1 MKLSD
6 GDLYHGAWCE
16 ICRDD
21 DGERRDMSRELLEAR
36 EALRWIAALAW
47 VVSLGGEL
55 REVTFPSPDDA
66 HQLRQILCAAGYE
79 PKEGNK

>member
-47 VVSLGGEL
+47 VVSLGG
-55 REVTFPSPDDA
+55 
-66 HQLRQILCAAGYE
+66 
-79 PKEGNK
+79 